1 MRPKSLILL
10 VLALGCGLVAS
21 IGINQVLANRD
32 KQPVIQMGET
42 EPIYVALT
50 DVGMG
55 EKLNPQNVKLEP
67 WPKDRVPNGAL
78 TELEEIE
85 GRLTKTRLFAGEP
98 IMEAKLLSKDADG
111 QGSAALIPKGLRV
124 VSVRVD
130 SVSGGA
136 GLILPGNRVDVMV
149 HVVRN
154 PSRGIE
160 ETGTK
165 TVLQDIQVFAVNDL
179 FTRDPRDRDETS
191 ISAKTISLLVNPSQ
205 AQLVMLASEIGTIR
219 LVLRNHEDEDMANV
233 EGTEI
238 DELLGTESE
247 KGHREEEPEVA
258 AEEPDTSNLISMV
271 ETQVEEGPKPWIM
284 LLLKGQAAEEVE
296 FQESQRLPEPMT
308 PGGSIRIP
316 RVDSQPTTT
325 SDESTQP
332 LPTGPTLEGGSGAA
346 DGHEG
351 SSLDELFDN
360 PPDPST
366 GSDYWGEDY

>member
-32 KQPVIQMGET
+32 NQPVVQLGET

-78 TELEEIE
+78 TELEQIE

-219 LVLRNHEDEDMANV
+219 LVLRNHEDEDMADV

-247 KGHREEEPEVA
+247 KGHREEKPEVA
-258 AEEPDTSNLISMV
+258 AAEPDTSNLISMV
-271 ETQVEEGPKPWIM
+271 EAQVEEGPKPWVM

-296 FQESQRLPEPMT
+296 FQESKRLPETMT

-316 RVDSQPTTT
+316 RVDSRPTTT
-325 SDESTQP
+325 SDEATQP
-332 LPTGPTLEGGSGAA
+332 LPTGPTLDGGAGPTE
-346 DGHEG
+346 DHQG
-351 SSLDELFDN
+351 STLDELFDN
-360 PPDPST
+360 PPDSSS